1 MKNILILIVAIV
13 GVGGLIAL
21 IGHHS
26 TGGSSKS
33 LTSQTTRSTATPGA
47 APSSAK
53 YKDGS
58 YTGDA
63 VDVGY
68 GPVQVQAV
76 IVGGKITTVNFLQMP
91 SDQPHST
98 DVTNQSEPVLLKE
111 ALSVQTATVDTVSGA
126 TATTGG
132 FVQSLGSAL
141 KQAS

>member
-26 TGGSSKS
+26 SKS
-33 LTSQTTRSTATPGA
+33 PTASKTVRSTATPGA
-47 APSSAK
+47 VPSGVK

-68 GPVQVQAV
+68 GQVQVQAV
-76 IVGGKITTVNFLQMP
+76 IAGGKITTVNFLQMP

-98 DVTNQSEPVLLKE
+98 EVTNESEPVLLKE
-111 ALSVQTATVDTVSGA
+111 AISVQASSVDTVSGA
-126 TATTGG
+126 TQTSSG